1 MKLNTSKAISPAKTF
16 SKDEGG
22 AITALNLFFVLVM
35 AILGGIAIDVASLV
49 QARTQLQ
56 VAADTAA
63 HTALY
68 ARDRTNDKDAAKQEA
83 LDIASAIMPTGRY
96 GDVLRLENIH
106 FGTYDKTTKKF
117 SINENSRD
125 AVYVK
130 TDRLSENSNPVTSF
144 LLRIVGFADWDV
156 ATESI
161 FETYRKGCLREGFV
175 AEDVV
180 DIQSGNGFY
189 NGFCVHSNTHVSANQ
204 NNVFELGTIVSMPNI
219 ELLDIPNSGFEKNE
233 GLAAAL
239 FQGGMNI
246 LIVNR
251 INEIVDGMT
260 APGSRYYR
268 KSYLDNHIMV
278 KTSLTSNNNNVTV
291 AMVNPNRVN
300 EFTCTKSNGSITM
313 EGDVFKNAVIITN
326 CPVNMSSGTA
336 FEDVTLITEDT
347 SVKSITAPSGL
358 RIGKDDN
365 CADGGGAEIITY
377 GGISQAAKVEI
388 YNGQLLAVGPITFA
402 ASNEGIKG
410 ASIVSG
416 STIDATSGSKMAFCG
431 KGMGS
436 IFEAEYFRM
445 AG

>member
-1 MKLNTSKAISPAKTF
+1 MKLNPNKTALRDAKF
-16 SKDEGG
+16 AKDESG

-35 AILGGIAIDVASLV
+35 AILGGVAIDMASLV

-68 ARDRTNDKDAAKQEA
+68 TRDRTDKNTAKQEA
-83 LDIASAIMPTGRY
+83 LKIASTMMPTGRY
-96 GDVLRLENIH
+96 GYVLREENIH
-106 FGTYDKTTKKF
+106 FGTYDKATKKF
-117 SINENSRD
+117 SIDENSRE

-130 TDRLSENSNPVTSF
+130 TDRLSENANPVTSF
-144 LLRIVGFADWDV
+144 LLSIVGFEKWDV
-156 ATESI
+156 ATEAV

-180 DIQSGNGFY
+180 DIQSGNGFF
-189 NGFCVHSNTHVSANQ
+189 NGFCVHSNTYVSANQ
-204 NNVFELGTIVSMPNI
+204 NNLFENGTIVSMPNLD
-219 ELLDIPNSGFEKNE
+219 LLDIPSSGFEKND
-233 GLAAAL
+233 GLEAAL

-251 INEIVDGMT
+251 VNEIVAGMT
-260 APGSRYYR
+260 DPTSRYYR
-268 KSYLDNHIMV
+268 SYLTNHVAV
-278 KTSLTSNNNNVTV
+278 KTDLTNNNNNVDMSMITQH
-291 AMVNPNRVN
+291 RVN
-300 EFTCTKSNGSITM
+300 ELTCTKNNGSITM
-313 EGDVFKNAVIITN
+313 AGEVFSNAVIITN
-326 CPVNMSSGTA
+326 CPIKMSSGSA
-336 FEDVTLITEDT
+336 FEDVTLITKDT
-347 SVKSITAPSGL
+347 SVTSITAPSGL

-365 CADGGGAEIITY
+365 CADGGGAELITY

-388 YNGQLLAVGPITFA
+388 YNGQLLAVGPIAFA
-402 ASNEGIKG
+402 AGNDGIKG

-416 STIDATSGSKMAFCG
+416 STIDATSGSNMAFCG
-431 KGMGS
+431 KGMGN